1 MEQRLKRY
9 VISIGILAVIG
20 GVITAWVKIFPD
32 LLWFDMVQY
41 PSIYM
46 KILTTKIFVG
56 VIVGIA
62 YLIILLVN
70 LYIIYRLTPAH
81 LSPAFLGGTEFT
93 GGDKSTRKMIYGG
106 LTVLAILFSILMG
119 YSATDQWEIF
129 LRYRHAENLN
139 FQSATP
145 IITENNHNSTAIP
158 VSDLEL
164 QAKRIQVDDAL
175 TVHIG
180 EDTQTAKVVAL
191 LNATRTPINLNNLDS
206 LNSNEIPITRADIEQ
221 KQIQVG
227 DTVKV
232 VVDEQVQHAR
242 IVDIQDNTMRLD
254 TQVQIQR
261 DQQAYFTT
269 PSGLRLDTEVQIEN
283 GQKAYFKSLARD
295 PIFDK
300 NVAYYVFKMPME
312 RYIIGTLF
320 GTFLLVTVFAVIIYF
335 FHGLITG
342 DTNQFKFQPPARVKT
357 HLFILVALTLI
368 FRALNYR
375 FVMFDLLY
383 TSNNVVRGGG
393 GYAAIN
399 ARLPILWIMLVI
411 TGICAAIFVVNIF
424 MKRNRYAF
432 TALIIFIAAGFLGQ
446 LYPKL
451 IQVWRV
457 EPNKQVLEEKYI
469 NYNIKAT
476 LNAYGLENNTVT
488 EQEYPITETLSYADI
503 TSPENEPVLNS
514 IRLWDWR
521 PLRRTF
527 RQLQE
532 LRSQYDFFDVD
543 IDRYSINDN
552 IQQVMLSAREI
563 NINELPDAV
572 RNDWY
577 KQTYTYTHGYG
588 AVVSPVN
595 EIDDG
600 SPNMYI
606 KGLPPIEYEDEWPHR
621 FNAEPG
627 PRIYYGERTD
637 RYVIVHPQRTDTLLE
652 FDYPQV
658 GQQYAD
664 YAYQGT
670 GGIELSSFWRKFVYM
685 LKFNNEIK
693 FVLPGEIDS
702 SSKVLYER
710 NIKKRIHKIAPFLRY
725 DGDPYAVIHEGRLV
739 WMIDAYT
746 ITHRYPYSVSMQEF
760 IQRRRQA
767 GSVTQ
772 RDGKP
777 WGNYI
782 RNSVKVV
789 VDAYHGS
796 VDFYLIDQLQDP
808 IVECY
813 RKIFPNLFKSFDDMP
828 ADLQSHIRYPTTMFL
843 IQSRVYQ
850 DYHMKDPI
858 TFYAGEDQWE
868 IGTEMYDNTDAQ
880 TQPVTTQQPTSPL
893 TPQVRVE
900 RKLPSNVQPVEPY
913 YVILKLPGEEKSE
926 FMLMLPYTP
935 RNKPNLIAWLGARCD
950 LPQYGQL
957 LVYRF
962 PKQALVPGPMQAE
975 IFISQQPEISQ
986 QISLWNTQGTRV
998 LRGNL
1003 LILPMNNSL
1012 LYVEPIYIQSD
1023 DEDTAIPELRRV
1035 VVGYKKIED
1044 DNPQIVWG
1052 ETLDDALREM
1062 FLNRIGSQNEP
1073 STDDVTLDTA
1083 DDPQVSTSVRGM
1095 IQQANSYFNS
1105 AQQALLSGNWAEYGR
1120 NQQLLEQVLEQLE
1133 KSAQE

>member
-1 MEQRLKRY
+1 MEKRLKRY
-9 VISIGILAVIG
+9 IISIGILAVLG
-20 GVITAWVKIFPD
+20 GVIAAWVNIFPD

-41 PSIYM
+41 PSVYL

-56 VIVGIA
+56 VIVGIV

-70 LYIIYRLTPAH
+70 LYIIYRFTPAH

-106 LTVLAILFSILMG
+106 LTVLAVLFSILMG
-119 YSATDQWEIF
+119 YSATEQWEVF
-129 LRYRHAENLN
+129 LRYTHSEDLN

-145 IITENNHNSTAIP
+145 ITVDENLNSNEIT
-158 VSDLEL
+158 VSSLEL
-164 QAKRIQVDDAL
+164 QAKHIQTGNQVNVYIDGNDP
-175 TVHIG
+175 I
-180 EDTQTAKVVAL
+180 VA
-191 LNATRTPINLNNLDS
+191 
-206 LNSNEIPITRADIEQ
+206 
-221 KQIQVG
+221 
-227 DTVKV
+227 
-232 VVDEQVQHAR
+232 QVQDV
-242 IVDIQDNTMRLD
+242 ITEDEKPI
-254 TQVQIQR
+254 
-261 DQQAYFTT
+261 
-269 PSGLRLDTEVQIEN
+269 GLRLDQTIQAEI

-300 NVAYYVFKMPME
+300 NIAYFVFKMPME

-320 GTFLLVTVFAVIIYF
+320 GTFLLVTIFAVIIYF

-342 DTNQFKFQPPARVKT
+342 DTNQFRFQPPARVRT
-357 HLFILVALTLI
+357 HLFCLVALTLI
-368 FRALNYR
+368 FRAWNYR

-383 TSNNVVRGGG
+383 TSNDIVRGGG

-411 TGICAAIFVVNIF
+411 TGICAAVFVVNIF
-424 MKRNRYAF
+424 FKRNRYAF

-457 EPNKQVLEEKYI
+457 EPNKQVLEEEYI

-476 LNAYGLENNTVT
+476 LNAYGLESNTVT
-488 EQEYPITETLSYADI
+488 EEEYPITETLTYADI

-543 IDRYSINDN
+543 IDRYSVNDN
-552 IQQVMLSAREI
+552 IQQVMLSAREL

-572 RNDWY
+572 KNDWY

-600 SPNMYI
+600 SPNMYV
-606 KGLPPIEYEDEWPHR
+606 KDLHPIEYEGEWSHR

-637 RYVIVHPQRTDTLLE
+637 RYVIVHPQRTEDLLE

-670 GGIELSSFWRKFVYM
+670 GGIELSSFWRKLVYM

-710 NIKKRIHKIAPFLRY
+710 NIKKRTHKIAPFLRY

-760 IQRRRQA
+760 IQRRRQQ

-789 VDAYHGS
+789 VDAYHGT
-796 VDFYLIDQLQDP
+796 VDFYLMEQLQDP
-808 IVECY
+808 IAECY
-813 RKIFPNLFKSFDDMP
+813 RKIFPDLFKTFDQMP
-828 ADLQSHIRYPTTMFL
+828 ADLQAHIRYPTTMFL

-868 IGTEMYDNTDAQ
+868 IGNELYDNTDEQ
-880 TQPVTTQQPTSPL
+880 TQQVTTPQPTSPL

-926 FMLMLPYTP
+926 FILMLPYTP

-957 LVYRF
+957 IVYRF
-962 PKQALVPGPMQAE
+962 SKKDFQAGPMLVE
-975 IFISQQPEISQ
+975 NFISQQPKISQ
-986 QISLWNTQGTRV
+986 QISLWNQQGTRV

-1003 LILPMNNSL
+1003 LILPMNRSL
-1012 LYVEPIYIQSD
+1012 IYVEPIYIQSE
-1023 DEDTAIPELRRV
+1023 DEETAIPELRRV

-1062 FLNRIGSQNEP
+1062 FLNRIGGQ
-1073 STDDVTLDTA
+1073 TDTIALDDTTLDTT
-1083 DDPQVSTSVRGM
+1083 DVPQVATSVRGL
-1095 IQQANSYFNS
+1095 IQQANSYFNNALQ
-1105 AQQALLSGNWAEYGR
+1105 AQRSGNWAEYGR
-1120 NQQLLEQVLEQLE
+1120 NQQLLEQVLKQLE
-1133 KSAQE
+1133 ESTQE

>member
-1 MEQRLKRY
+1 MEKRLKRY
-9 VISIGILAVIG
+9 IISIGILAVLG
-20 GVITAWVKIFPD
+20 GVIVAWVNIFPD
-32 LLWFDMVQY
+32 LLWYDMVQY

-56 VIVGIA
+56 VIVGIV

-70 LYIIYRLTPAH
+70 LYIIYRFTPAH

-93 GGDKSTRKMIYGG
+93 GGDKSPRKMIYGG
-106 LTVLAILFSILMG
+106 LTVLAVLFSILMG
-119 YSATDQWEIF
+119 YSATEQWEVF
-129 LRYRHAENLN
+129 LRYTHSEDLN

-145 IITENNHNSTAIP
+145 ITVDANLNSNEIT
-158 VSDLEL
+158 VSSLEL
-164 QAKRIQVDDAL
+164 QAKHIQTGDQVNVYIDGNDP
-175 TVHIG
+175 I
-180 EDTQTAKVVAL
+180 VA
-191 LNATRTPINLNNLDS
+191 
-206 LNSNEIPITRADIEQ
+206 
-221 KQIQVG
+221 
-227 DTVKV
+227 
-232 VVDEQVQHAR
+232 QVQGV
-242 IVDIQDNTMRLD
+242 ITEDEKPI
-254 TQVQIQR
+254 
-261 DQQAYFTT
+261 
-269 PSGLRLDTEVQIEN
+269 GLRLDQTIQAET
-283 GQKAYFKSLARD
+283 GQKVYFKSLARD

-300 NVAYYVFKMPME
+300 NIAYYVFKMPME

-320 GTFLLVTVFAVIIYF
+320 GTFLLVTIFAVIIYF

-342 DTNQFKFQPPARVKT
+342 DTNQFRFQPPARVKT
-357 HLFILVALTLI
+357 HLFCLVALTLI
-368 FRALNYR
+368 FRAWNYR

-383 TSNNVVRGGG
+383 TSNDVVRGGG

-411 TGICAAIFVVNIF
+411 TGICAAVFVVNIF
-424 MKRNRYAF
+424 FKRNRYAF

-457 EPNKQVLEEKYI
+457 EPNKQVLEEEYI

-476 LNAYGLENNTVT
+476 LNAYGLESNTVT
-488 EQEYPITETLSYADI
+488 EEEYPITETLTYADI
-503 TSPENEPVLNS
+503 TSPENAPVLNS

-543 IDRYSINDN
+543 IDRYSVNDN
-552 IQQVMLSAREI
+552 IQQVMLSAREL

-572 RNDWY
+572 KNDWY
-577 KQTYTYTHGYG
+577 KQTYTFTHGYG

-600 SPNMYI
+600 SPNMYV
-606 KGLPPIEYEDEWPHR
+606 KDLHPIEYEGEWSHR

-637 RYVIVHPQRTDTLLE
+637 RYVIVHPQRTEELLE

-670 GGIELSSFWRKFVYM
+670 GGVELSSFWRKFVYM

-760 IQRRRQA
+760 IQRRRQQ

-789 VDAYHGS
+789 VDAYHGT
-796 VDFYLIDQLQDP
+796 VDFYLMEQLQDP
-808 IVECY
+808 IAECY
-813 RKIFPNLFKSFDDMP
+813 RKIFPDLFKTFDQMP
-828 ADLQSHIRYPTTMFL
+828 ADLQAHIRYPTTMFL

-868 IGTEMYDNTDAQ
+868 IGNELYDNTDVQ
-880 TQPVTTQQPTSPL
+880 TQQVTTPQPTSPL

-926 FMLMLPYTP
+926 FILMLPYTP

-957 LVYRF
+957 IVYRF
-962 PKQALVPGPMQAE
+962 SKKDFQAGPMLVE
-975 IFISQQPEISQ
+975 NFISQQPQISQ
-986 QISLWNTQGTRV
+986 QISLWNQQGTRV

-1003 LILPMNNSL
+1003 LILPMNRSL
-1012 LYVEPIYIQSD
+1012 LYVEPIYIQSE
-1023 DEDTAIPELRRV
+1023 DEETAIPELRRV

-1062 FLNRIGSQNEP
+1062 FLKRIGGQIDTTAS
-1073 STDDVTLDTA
+1073 DDTTLDTTDVPEVA
-1083 DDPQVSTSVRGM
+1083 TSVRGL

-1105 AQQALLSGNWAEYGR
+1105 ALQAQRSGNWAEYGR
-1120 NQQLLEQVLEQLE
+1120 NQQLLEQVLKQLE
-1133 KSAQE
+1133 ESTQE

>member
-1 MEQRLKRY
+1 MEKRLKRY
-9 VISIGILAVIG
+9 IISIGILAVLG
-20 GVITAWVKIFPD
+20 GVIAAWVNIFPD
-32 LLWFDMVQY
+32 LLWFNMVQY

-56 VIVGIA
+56 VIVGIV

-70 LYIIYRLTPAH
+70 LYIIHRFTPAH

-106 LTVLAILFSILMG
+106 LTVLAVLFSVLMG
-119 YSATDQWEIF
+119 YSATEQWEVF
-129 LRYRHAENLN
+129 LRYTHSEDLN

-145 IITENNHNSTAIP
+145 ITIDENLNSNEITVPS
-158 VSDLEL
+158 LEL
-164 QAKRIQVDDAL
+164 QAKHIQTGDQVNVYIDGNDP
-175 TVHIG
+175 I
-180 EDTQTAKVVAL
+180 VA
-191 LNATRTPINLNNLDS
+191 
-206 LNSNEIPITRADIEQ
+206 
-221 KQIQVG
+221 
-227 DTVKV
+227 
-232 VVDEQVQHAR
+232 QVQGV
-242 IVDIQDNTMRLD
+242 ITEDEKPI
-254 TQVQIQR
+254 
-261 DQQAYFTT
+261 
-269 PSGLRLDTEVQIEN
+269 GLRLDQTIQAEI
-283 GQKAYFKSLARD
+283 GQKVYLKSLARD
-295 PIFDK
+295 PIFDR
-300 NVAYYVFKMPME
+300 NIAYYVFKMPME

-320 GTFLLVTVFAVIIYF
+320 GTFLLVTIFAVIIYF

-342 DTNQFKFQPPARVKT
+342 DTNQFRFQPPARVKT
-357 HLFILVALTLI
+357 HLFILGALTLI
-368 FRALNYR
+368 FRAWNYR

-383 TSNNVVRGGG
+383 TSNDIVRGGG

-411 TGICAAIFVVNIF
+411 TGICAAVFVVNIF
-424 MKRNRYAF
+424 FKRNRYAF

-476 LNAYGLENNTVT
+476 LNAYGLESNTVT
-488 EQEYPITETLSYADI
+488 EEEYPITETLTYADI

-543 IDRYSINDN
+543 IDRYSVNDN
-552 IQQVMLSAREI
+552 IQQVMLSAREL

-572 RNDWY
+572 KNDWY
-577 KQTYTYTHGYG
+577 KQTYTFTHGYG

-600 SPNMYI
+600 SPNMYV
-606 KGLPPIEYEDEWPHR
+606 KDLHPIEYEGEWSHR

-637 RYVIVHPQRTDTLLE
+637 RYVIVHPQRTEELLE
-652 FDYPQV
+652 FDYPQI

-670 GGIELSSFWRKFVYM
+670 GGVELSSFWRKLVYM

-746 ITHRYPYSVSMQEF
+746 ITHRYPYSVSMEEF
-760 IQRRRQA
+760 IQRRRQQ

-796 VDFYLIDQLQDP
+796 VDFYLMDQLQDP
-808 IVECY
+808 IAECY
-813 RKIFPNLFKSFDDMP
+813 HKIFPDLFKTFDQMP
-828 ADLQSHIRYPTTMFL
+828 ANLQSHIRYPTTMFL

-858 TFYAGEDQWE
+858 TFYASEDQWE
-868 IGTEMYDNTDAQ
+868 IGTELYDNTDVQ
-880 TQPVTTQQPTSPL
+880 TQQVTT
-893 TPQVRVE
+893 RN
-900 RKLPSNVQPVEPY
+900 LPVHLP
-913 YVILKLPGEEKSE
+913 LKLELKENCQVT
-926 FMLMLPYTP
+926 F
-935 RNKPNLIAWLGARCD
+935 NLSNHT
-950 LPQYGQL
+950 
-957 LVYRF
+957 
-962 PKQALVPGPMQAE
+962 M
-975 IFISQQPEISQ
+975 S
-986 QISLWNTQGTRV
+986 
-998 LRGNL
+998 
-1003 LILPMNNSL
+1003 
-1012 LYVEPIYIQSD
+1012 
-1023 DEDTAIPELRRV
+1023 
-1035 VVGYKKIED
+1035 
-1044 DNPQIVWG
+1044 
-1052 ETLDDALREM
+1052 
-1062 FLNRIGSQNEP
+1062 FLNYLVKRS
-1073 STDDVTLDTA
+1073 L
-1083 DDPQVSTSVRGM
+1083 
-1095 IQQANSYFNS
+1095 NSF
-1105 AQQALLSGNWAEYGR
+1105 
-1120 NQQLLEQVLEQLE
+1120 
-1133 KSAQE
+1133 

>member
-1 MEQRLKRY
+1 MEKRLKRY
-9 VISIGILAVIG
+9 IISIGILAVLG
-20 GVITAWVKIFPD
+20 GVIAAWVNIFPD

-41 PSIYM
+41 SNIYL

-56 VIVGIA
+56 AIVGIV

-70 LYIIYRLTPAH
+70 LYIIYRFTPAH
-81 LSPAFLGGTEFT
+81 LSPAFLGGTELT
-93 GGDKSTRKMIYGG
+93 GSDKSTRKMIYGG
-106 LTVLAILFSILMG
+106 LTGLAVLFSVLMG
-119 YSATDQWEIF
+119 YSATEQWEVF
-129 LRYRHAENLN
+129 LRYTHSENLN

-145 IITENNHNSTAIP
+145 IVVEENI
-158 VSDLEL
+158 D
-164 QAKRIQVDDAL
+164 
-175 TVHIG
+175 
-180 EDTQTAKVVAL
+180 
-191 LNATRTPINLNNLDS
+191 
-206 LNSNEIPITRADIEQ
+206 SNEISLPTLELEA
-221 KQIQVG
+221 KHIQVG
-227 DTVKV
+227 DEVSVYIDGNASIIARVQDVITE
-232 VVDEQVQHAR
+232 DEKP
-242 IVDIQDNTMRLD
+242 I
-254 TQVQIQR
+254 
-261 DQQAYFTT
+261 
-269 PSGLRLDTEVQIEN
+269 GLRLDQTIQAEI
-283 GQKAYFKSLARD
+283 GQKVYLKSLARD

-300 NVAYYVFKMPME
+300 NIAYYVFKMPME

-320 GTFLLVTVFAVIIYF
+320 GTFLLVTIFAVIIYF

-342 DTNQFKFQPPARVKT
+342 DTNQFRFQPPANVKT
-357 HLFILVALTLI
+357 HLFCLVALTLI
-368 FRALNYR
+368 FRAWNYR

-383 TSNNVVRGGG
+383 TSNDVVRGGG
-393 GYAAIN
+393 GYAAVN

-411 TGICAAIFVVNIF
+411 TGICAAVFIVNIF
-424 MKRNRYAF
+424 FKRNRYAF

-476 LNAYGLENNTVT
+476 LNAYGLETNTVT
-488 EQEYPITETLSYADI
+488 EEEYPITETLTYADI

-543 IDRYSINDN
+543 IDRYSVNGN
-552 IQQVMLSAREI
+552 IQQVMLSAREL

-572 RNDWY
+572 KNDWY

-600 SPNMYI
+600 SPNMYV
-606 KGLPPIEYEDEWPHR
+606 KDLHPIEYEGGWSHR

-637 RYVIVHPQRTDTLLE
+637 RYVIVHPQRTESLLE
-652 FDYPQV
+652 FDYPQT

-664 YAYQGT
+664 YAYQGN
-670 GGIELSSFWRKFVYM
+670 GGIELSSFWRKMVYM

-710 NIKKRIHKIAPFLRY
+710 NIKKRVHKIAPFLRY

-746 ITHRYPYSVSMQEF
+746 ITHRYPYSVSMEEF
-760 IQRRRQA
+760 IQRRRQQ

-772 RDGKP
+772 RDGRP

-796 VDFYLIDQLQDP
+796 VDFYLMDQLQDP
-808 IVECY
+808 IAECY
-813 RKIFPNLFKSFDDMP
+813 RKIFPDLFKTFDQMP
-828 ADLQSHIRYPTTMFL
+828 EDLQSHIRYPTTMFL
-843 IQSRVYQ
+843 IQSRVFQ

-868 IGTEMYDNTDAQ
+868 IGTELYDNTDAQ
-880 TQPVTTQQPTSPL
+880 TQQVTTPQPTSPL

-913 YVILKLPGEEKSE
+913 YVILKLPGEDKSE
-926 FMLMLPYTP
+926 FILMLPYTP

-957 LVYRF
+957 IVYRF
-962 PKQALVPGPMQAE
+962 SKKDFQAGPMLVE
-975 IFISQQPEISQ
+975 NFISQQPEISQ
-986 QISLWNTQGTRV
+986 QISLWNQQGTRV

-1003 LILPMNNSL
+1003 LILPMNRSL
-1012 LYVEPIYIQSD
+1012 LYVEPIYIQSE
-1023 DEDTAIPELRRV
+1023 DEETAIPELRRV

-1062 FLNRIGSQNEP
+1062 FLNRIGLQTEISV
-1073 STDDVTLDTA
+1073 TDDVTLDTT
-1083 DDPQVSTSVRGM
+1083 DVPQVATSVREL

-1105 AQQALLSGNWAEYGR
+1105 ALQAQRSGNWAEYGR
-1120 NQQLLEQVLEQLE
+1120 NQQLLEQVLKQLDE
-1133 KSAQE
+1133 SIQE